1 MAALNE
7 TRNCADIQTTFDGQ
21 GYLVKYHAN
30 GILKTAAVDDK
41 PMGVTAAESS
51 RDAAGSLEA
60 AGTGTVAI
68 YPLSGIVYVKCMAIA
83 SNVTKFGLPLYCSQ
97 TGDTAGLC
105 DDDSSNSATP
115 IGYYAGEDGLTITEG
130 DLVPVFVVGHN

>member
-7 TRNCADIQTTFDGQ
+7 TRNCVDIQETFDGQ

-30 GILKTAAVDDK
+30 GILKTAAVDDN

-51 RDAAGSLEA
+51 RDAAGALEA
-60 AGTGTVAI
+60 AGTGTVAV
-68 YPLSGIVYVKCMAIA
+68 YPLSGRVYVKCHAITA
-83 SNVTKFGLPLYCSQ
+83 AKFGLPLYCG
-97 TGDTAGLC
+97 TTDGYA
-105 DDDSSNSATP
+105 DDDSSNSATL
-115 IGYYAGEDGLTITEG
+115 IGYYAGEEKAITAG

>member
-7 TRNCADIQTTFDGQ
+7 TRNCADIQETFDGQ

-30 GILKTAAVDDK
+30 GILKTAAVDDN

-51 RDAAGSLEA
+51 RDASGSLEA
-60 AGTGTVAI
+60 AGTGTVAV
-68 YPLSGIVYVKCMAIA
+68 YPLSGIVYVKCMGIA
-83 SNVTKFGLPLYCSQ
+83 SNVTKFGLPLYCG
-97 TGDTAGLC
+97 TTDGYA
-105 DDDSSNSATP
+105 DDDSSNSATL
-115 IGYYAGEDGLTITEG
+115 IGYYAGEDGLTITAG